1 MTPIQN
7 NSHTTSVNDY
17 IASLAKSANS
27 TDIAFMVFQEQ
38 VKGLNKQVTDS
49 LQNVQ
54 TSGRLR
60 DAYSKKIAAL
70 RDMKSLA
77 AEIQKD
83 GKANV
88 TAEQMFNKFCEN
100 AGKGNIKMGDNTPE
114 GKAMWAK
121 FSEKFD
127 LAQSEPR
134 LDDKGN
140 VIMERDTVQKMMNVT
155 GDELQGRIDTVKDS
169 VRQIDSQREIGMI
182 MLNTW
187 MNKKG
192 NAISQLTSLI
202 KAQHDTEK
210 SVINRMG
217 V

>member
-1 MTPIQN
+1 MNPIQN
-7 NSHTTSVNDY
+7 NSHTTSVDQY

-38 VKGLNKQVTDS
+38 VKGLNQQVTDS

-54 TSGRLR
+54 TSGRIR
-60 DAYSKKIAAL
+60 DAYSKKLAAL
-70 RDMKSLA
+70 RDMKTLA
-77 AEIQKD
+77 AEIRKG
-83 GKANV
+83 GKENV
-88 TAEQMFNKFCEN
+88 TAEELFNQFCKD
-100 AGKGNIKMGDNTPE
+100 AGKGNIKMGEHSPE
-114 GKAMWAK
+114 GKAMWAE

-127 LAQSEPR
+127 VALSEPR

-140 VIMERDTVQKMMNVT
+140 VIMERDGQQKMMSVS
-155 GDELQGRIDTVKDS
+155 GDELQSRIDTVKDS
-169 VRQIDSQREIGMI
+169 VRQIDSKREIGMI

-192 NAISQLTSLI
+192 NAISQLTNLI